1 VPGGLRVRE
10 ILEGTVAADLA
21 SITGMNTPT
30 GLLIGGSWSPG
41 RAGVLPVI
49 DPATEETIA
58 EVAAATAEDALEAVS
73 AAHQALAGWAATP
86 PRVRGECLRRAY
98 ELMIA
103 DTEALAKLMVM
114 ENGKALRDARA
125 EITYAAEF
133 FRWFAEEAV
142 RINGMMTRAPSGANR
157 ILVQH
162 QPVGV
167 AVLVTPWNFPAAMAT
182 RKIGPALAAGCTVV
196 LKPAKETPLSALA
209 VAAILSEAGVPDGVV
224 NVVATSSPGSV
235 VGAMLA
241 DPRVR
246 KLSFTG
252 STEVGRLLLR
262 TAADTIT
269 NCSMELGGNA
279 PFLVFGDADV
289 DAAVDGAMIAKMRN
303 GGEACTA
310 ANRFYVHESVAG
322 EFTQKFA
329 ARLSAL
335 HVGPGLDDGVDLGP
349 LVNADTRSK
358 VATLV
363 DEAARDGGRVITG
376 GSAPDR
382 RGYFYAPTVLD
393 DVPPTAGILSEEIFG
408 PVAPIV
414 RFTHTDEAIA
424 MANST
429 EYGLVSY
436 LYTADLRRALQ
447 VAEALEAGMVGI
459 NRGVVSDPAAPFGG
473 VKQSGLGREGG
484 HEGLLEFTE
493 TKYIAVDW

>member
-1 VPGGLRVRE
+1 M
-10 ILEGTVAADLA
+10 AADLA
-21 SITGMNTPT
+21 SITGMTTPT
-30 GLLIGGSWSPG
+30 GLLIGGQWS
-41 RAGVLPVI
+41 AGKAGTIPVI
-49 DPATEETIA
+49 DPGTEDSIA
-58 EVAAATAEDALEAVS
+58 EVANATPEEAVEAVG
-73 AAHQALAGWAATP
+73 AAYAALPGWAATP
-86 PRVRGECLRRAY
+86 PRVRGEALRRAY

-103 DTEALAKLMVM
+103 DADALARLMVL
-114 ENGKALRDARA
+114 ENGKALKDAKA
-125 EITYAAEF
+125 EIVYAAEF

-142 RINGMMTRAPSGANR
+142 RIDGIVKTAPSGANR

-209 VAAILSEAGVPDGVV
+209 VAAILSDAGVPDGVV
-224 NVVATSSPGSV
+224 NVVPTATAGPV
-235 VGAMLA
+235 VSAMLA
-241 DPRVR
+241 DSRVR

-252 STEVGRLLLR
+252 STEVGRVLLR
-262 TAADTIT
+262 TASESII

-279 PFLVFGDADV
+279 PFLVFADADV
-289 DAAVDGAMIAKMRN
+289 DAAVEGAMIAKMRN

-310 ANRFYVHESVAG
+310 ANRFYVHDAVAD

-329 ARLSAL
+329 ARLAAL
-335 HVGPGLDDGVDLGP
+335 NVGHGLEEGVDLGP
-349 LVNADTRSK
+349 LVNSDTRSK
-358 VATLV
+358 VAELV
-363 DEAARDGGRVITG
+363 ESATRDGGRLVLG
-376 GSAPDR
+376 GHAPDR
-382 RGYFYAPTVLD
+382 PGYFYAPTVLD
-393 DVPPTAGILSEEIFG
+393 NVPATAGILGEEIFG
-408 PVAPIV
+408 PVAPVV

-424 MANST
+424 MANAT

-436 LYTADLRRALQ
+436 VYTKDLRLGIQ
-447 VAEALEAGMVGI
+447 VSEALESGMVGI